1 MDPYII
7 GSQTLV
13 AGGSA
18 ITVSGT
24 VISLDPDGQSVVIG
38 GTTEPATAALG
49 IYTATGGSETTS
61 EMGLGAVIMTI
72 GGFGQ
77 DPPVTSNLTTSST
90 TGFNGLVFTGGGSG
104 SCIDARYV
112 WIMGMIVLAFLLGVG
127 AL

>member
-1 MDPYII
+1 VDPYII

-24 VISLDPDGQSVVIG
+24 VVSLDPGGQSVVIG

-77 DPPVTSNLTTSST
+77 DPPEASTTSST
-90 TGFNGLVFTGGGSG
+90 AGFNGLVFTGGGSG
-104 SCIDARYV
+104 SRADARYV
-112 WIMGMIVLAFLLGVG
+112 WITGITVLAFLLRVG